1 MRPSSII
8 LIGALAICLNLFA
21 QNKSIENRL
30 AEMEKTKASPELVGE
45 LKKIIT
51 TPNLSNEDN
60 LAIQTTLV
68 HQYQALQMWDT
79 CLNYC
84 QAQVALAHLQKN
96 SLAEAT
102 FYKLIGG
109 TYYYIP
115 KKENA
120 IAYWNKCIA
129 LAEPNNYH
137 TLLAQC
143 YHNVGVISLES
154 GKDLDVAE
162 KYFIKAIEI
171 SKNNNDTSSSTFSL
185 HYRLL
190 ATTYDQENK
199 LDKAEKIYQEIIA
212 KSRAIKDSGNLV
224 EALLFYTNV
233 LNKKKEFQKSI
244 LLSQEALYIAR
255 KINLIDGEITA
266 LDTHAANLVAAGN
279 FKEAYQF
286 QSEENALLR
295 KRFDGDLNKKISE
308 AEAKFNNAETKH
320 EKDIAILNAK
330 REKQMYLVGFVG
342 LLSITGFIFYYIFQK
357 RNAKQ
362 KAQLLQAQIKSV
374 LDGEEKERT
383 RIAKDLHDGIVQDLT
398 AIKLQL
404 NAGIDDSGIVDKKT
418 VVDAVESID
427 KASKEV
433 RNISYQMMPTTLI
446 QLGFI
451 PAIEDLLKRVLTT
464 SNINYDFEQIGIL
477 ERLPDNIEVSV
488 FRITQELLNNVLK
501 HSDANF
507 VSLLITLKANV
518 VTMIFEDNGKGFD
531 AATVKKGIGF
541 SSLSSRV
548 ELLNGDIKYEKAEG
562 AGTMAIVK
570 IPISKLI

>member
-1 MRPSSII
+1 MSIRI
-8 LIGALAICLNLFA
+8 SFIVWLLGIGSITFA
-21 QNKSIENRL
+21 QNKSIESRL
-30 AEMEKTKASPELVGE
+30 AAIEKLKPSPELVNE
-45 LKKIIT
+45 LKKT
-51 TPNLSNEDN
+51 LSTPGLSIKDN

-68 HQYQALQMWDT
+68 HQYQAMQLWDT

-84 QAQVALAHLQKN
+84 QAQVAIAHQQKN

-102 FYKLIGG
+102 FYKHIGS

-115 KKENA
+115 QKQNA
-120 IAYWNKCIA
+120 ISYWKKCIA
-129 LAEPNNYH
+129 IAEPNKYI
-137 TLLAQC
+137 TLLEQC
-143 YHNVGVISLES
+143 YHNVGVISFEGADYNL
-154 GKDLDVAE
+154 AE
-162 KYFIKAIEI
+162 MYFIKAIDL
-171 SKNNNDTSSSTFSL
+171 SKQKNDTTSAGFIL

-190 ATTYDQENK
+190 ATTYDVENK
-199 LDKAEKIYQEIIA
+199 LNKAENIFQEIIA
-212 KSRAIKDSGNLV
+212 KSRAAKDSANLV
-224 EALLFYTNV
+224 ESLVFYTNV
-233 LNKKKEFQKSI
+233 LKKKKEFDKAI
-244 LLSQEALYIAR
+244 LLSYEALEIAR
-255 KINLIDGEITA
+255 KINLLDGVITA
-266 LDTHAANLVAAGN
+266 LDTHAGNLADAQN
-279 FKEAYQF
+279 YKEAYKYKY
-286 QSEENALLR
+286 EEDTLVRN
-295 KRFDGDLNKKISE
+295 RFNVDLNKKISE

-330 REKQMYLVGFVG
+330 REKQIYLVGFVG

-404 NAGIDDSGIVDKKT
+404 NAGIDDSGTVNKKT

-477 ERLPDNIEVSV
+477 ERLPDNIEVSI

-501 HSDANF
+501 HSNANF
-507 VSLLITLKANV
+507 VSLLITLKANL

-570 IPISKLI
+570 IPISNLI

>member
-1 MRPSSII
+1 MRLNYFSFFFLI
-8 LIGALAICLNLFA
+8 LISDASFA
-21 QNKSIENRL
+21 QNKAIENRL
-30 AEMEKTKASPELVGE
+30 AEIEKTKASTELVNE
-45 LKKIIT
+45 LKKILV
-51 TPNLSNEDN
+51 TPNLSNEEN

-68 HQYQALQMWDT
+68 HQYQALQLWDT

-84 QAQVALAHLQKN
+84 QAQVQLAHQQKN
-96 SLAEAT
+96 SFAEAT

-143 YHNVGVISLES
+143 YHNVGVICLES
-154 GKDLDVAE
+154 GKDLDIAE
-162 KYFIKAIEI
+162 NYFIKAIEL
-171 SKNNNDTSSSTFSL
+171 SKKNNDTSSSTFSL

-199 LDKAEKIYQEIIA
+199 LDEAERIYKEIIA
-212 KSRAIKDSGNLV
+212 KSRVLKDSANLV
-224 EALLFYTNV
+224 EGLLFYSNV
-233 LNKKKEFQKSI
+233 LVKKKAFQKAVS
-244 LLSQEALYIAR
+244 LSEEGLQIAR

-266 LDTHAANLVAAGN
+266 LDTHAQNLISAGN
-279 FKEAYQF
+279 FKEANKF
-286 QSEENALLR
+286 QTEQNLLLR
-295 KRFDGDLNKKISE
+295 KRFDGDLNTKIGE
-308 AEAKFNNAETKH
+308 AEAKFKNAETTH
-320 EKDIAILNAK
+320 EKEVAILNAK
-330 REKQMYLVGFVG
+330 KEKQIYLFAFIG
-342 LLSITGFIFYYIFQK
+342 LLSVGGFISYYIFQK

-362 KAQLLQAQIKSV
+362 KAALVQAQIQSV

-404 NAGIDDSGIVDKKT
+404 NAGINNNNNTVDKNI
-418 VVDAVESID
+418 VVSAVDSID

-433 RNISYQMMPTTLI
+433 RNISYQMMPATLI

-451 PAIEDLLKRVLTT
+451 PAIEDLLKRVLTV
-464 SNINYDFEQIGIL
+464 SNIQYDFEQIGIT
-477 ERLPDNIEVSV
+477 ERLPEKIEVSI

-501 HSDANF
+501 HSEANF

-531 AATVKKGIGF
+531 ASTVKKGIGF

-548 ELLNGDIKYEKAEG
+548 ELLNGDIKYEKADG
-562 AGTMAIVK
+562 TGTMAIVK
-570 IPISKLI
+570 IPI

>member
-1 MRPSSII
+1 MKRRILFLLFLFSSTI
-8 LIGALAICLNLFA
+8 LFA
-21 QNKSIENRL
+21 QNKMVENRL
-30 AEMEKTKASPELVGE
+30 AEIEKTKASVELVNE
-45 LKKIIT
+45 LKKT
-51 TPNLSNEDN
+51 LSTPSLSNEDN
-60 LAIQTTLV
+60 LAVQTTLV
-68 HQYQALQMWDT
+68 HQYQALQLWDT

-84 QAQVALAHLQKN
+84 QAQVALAHEQKN
-96 SLAEAT
+96 SFAEAT

-143 YHNVGVISLES
+143 YHNVGVICLES
-154 GKDLDVAE
+154 GKDLDIAE
-162 KYFIKAIEI
+162 NYFIKAIEL
-171 SKNNNDTSSSTFSL
+171 SKKNNDTSSTTFSL

-190 ATTYDQENK
+190 ATTYGQENK
-199 LDKAEKIYQEIIA
+199 LDKAEKIYKEIIA
-212 KSRAIKDSGNLV
+212 KSRTLKDSANLV
-224 EALLFYTNV
+224 EGLLFYSNV
-233 LNKKKEFQKSI
+233 LVKKKEFQKA
-244 LLSQEALYIAR
+244 LGLSEEGLDIAR

-266 LDTHAANLVAAGN
+266 LDTHAQNLISAENPSEA
-279 FKEAYQF
+279 FKF
-286 QSEENALLR
+286 QTEQIKLLR
-295 KRFDGDLNKKISE
+295 KRFDVDLNNKIGD
-308 AEAKFNNAETKH
+308 AEAKFKNAETIY
-320 EKDIAILNAK
+320 EKEVAILKAK
-330 REKQMYLVGFVG
+330 RKTQIYLFSFLG
-342 LLSITGFIFYYIFQK
+342 LLCVIGFGFYFIYQK

-362 KAQLLQAQIKSV
+362 KAALVQAQIQSV

-404 NAGIDDSGIVDKKT
+404 NAGVNNDNTVDKKIVT
-418 VVDAVESID
+418 DAVDSID

-451 PAIEDLLKRVLTT
+451 PAIEDLLKRVLAP
-464 SNINYDFEQIGIL
+464 SNIQYDFEQIGVA
-477 ERLPDNIEVSV
+477 ERLPDNIEVSI
-488 FRITQELLNNVLK
+488 FRITQELLNNVIK
-501 HSDANF
+501 HSEANF

-531 AATVKKGIGF
+531 AATIKKGIGF

-548 ELLNGDIKYEKAEG
+548 ELLNGDIKYEKADG
-562 AGTMAIVK
+562 VGTMAIVK
-570 IPISKLI
+570 IPISI

>member
-1 MRPSSII
+1 MRLNYFFFI
-8 LIGALAICLNLFA
+8 LFYLFFNNLFA
-21 QNKSIENRL
+21 QNKAIENRL
-30 AEMEKTKASPELVGE
+30 AEIEKIKASHELVNE
-45 LKKIIT
+45 LKKTLT
-51 TPNLSNEDN
+51 TAQLSNEDN

-68 HQYQALQMWDT
+68 HQYQALQLWDT

-84 QAQVALAHLQKN
+84 QAQVALAHQQNN
-96 SLAEAT
+96 SFAEAT

-115 KKENA
+115 KKDNA

-143 YHNVGVISLES
+143 YHNVGVICLES
-154 GKDLDVAE
+154 GKDLDIAE
-162 KYFIKAIEI
+162 KYFIKAIEL
-171 SKNNNDTSSSTFSL
+171 SKKNNDTSSTTFSL

-199 LDKAEKIYQEIIA
+199 LDEAEKIYKAIIA
-212 KSRAIKDSGNLV
+212 KSRVLKDSANLV
-224 EALLFYTNV
+224 EGLLFYTNV
-233 LNKKKEFQKSI
+233 LRKKKEFQKAIS
-244 LLSQEALYIAR
+244 LSEEGVRISR

-266 LDTHAANLVAAGN
+266 LDTHAQNLMFAGN

-286 QSEENALLR
+286 QTEQNILLR
-295 KRFDGDLNKKISE
+295 KRFDGDLNIKIGE
-308 AEAKFNNAETKH
+308 AEAKFKNAETTH
-320 EKDIAILNAK
+320 EKEVAILRAK
-330 REKQMYLVGFVG
+330 KEKQIYGLIFLGILSCVGF
-342 LLSITGFIFYYIFQK
+342 LFYYLYQK
-357 RNAKQ
+357 KIAKQ
-362 KAQLLQAQIKSV
+362 KLQIKQTQIQSI

-404 NAGIDDSGIVDKKT
+404 NSGINNEGAVNKKI
-418 VVDAVESID
+418 VSDAVESID

-433 RNISYQMMPTTLI
+433 RNISYQMMPATLV

-451 PAIEDLLKRVLTT
+451 PAIEDLLKRVLTP
-464 SNINYDFEQIGIL
+464 SNIKYDFEQIGIT
-477 ERLPDNIEVSV
+477 ERLPDNIEVSI

-501 HSDANF
+501 HSEANF

-531 AATVKKGIGF
+531 ASTVKKGIGF

-548 ELLNGDIKYEKAEG
+548 ELLNGDIKYEKG
-562 AGTMAIVK
+562 DGVGTMAIVK
-570 IPISKLI
+570 IPISN

>member
-1 MRPSSII
+1 MSIR
-8 LIGALAICLNLFA
+8 IGFIVWLLAIGYISFA
-21 QNKSIENRL
+21 QNKSIESRL
-30 AEMEKTKASPELVGE
+30 AAIEKLKPSPELANE
-45 LKKIIT
+45 LKKT
-51 TPNLSNEDN
+51 LSTPGLSIKDN

-68 HQYQALQMWDT
+68 HQYQAMQLWDT

-84 QAQVALAHLQKN
+84 QTQVAIAHQQKN

-102 FYKLIGG
+102 FYKHIGS

-115 KKENA
+115 QKQNA
-120 IAYWNKCIA
+120 ISYWKKCIA
-129 LAEPNNYH
+129 IAEPNKYI
-137 TLLAQC
+137 TLLEQC
-143 YHNVGVISLES
+143 YHNVGVISFES
-154 GKDLDVAE
+154 ADYNLAE
-162 KYFIKAIEI
+162 MYFIKAIDL
-171 SKNNNDTSSSTFSL
+171 SKQKNDTTSAGFIL

-190 ATTYDQENK
+190 ATTYDVENK
-199 LDKAEKIYQEIIA
+199 LNKAENIFQEIIA
-212 KSRAIKDSGNLV
+212 KSRAAKDSANLV
-224 EALLFYTNV
+224 ESLVFYTNV
-233 LNKKKEFQKSI
+233 LKKKKEFDKAI
-244 LLSQEALYIAR
+244 LLSYEALEIAR
-255 KINLIDGEITA
+255 KINLLDGVITA
-266 LDTHAANLVAAGN
+266 LDTHAGNLADAQN
-279 FKEAYQF
+279 YKEAYKYKY
-286 QSEENALLR
+286 EEDTLVRN
-295 KRFDGDLNKKISE
+295 RFNVDLNKKISE

-320 EKDIAILNAK
+320 EKDIAILNAR
-330 REKQMYLVGFVG
+330 REKQIYLVGFVG
-342 LLSITGFIFYYIFQK
+342 LLSIIGFIFYYIFQK

-404 NAGIDDSGIVDKKT
+404 NAGIDDSSTVDKKT

-570 IPISKLI
+570 IPISNLI

>member
-1 MRPSSII
+1 MRLNYFFSF
-8 LIGALAICLNLFA
+8 LLFVICNDLFA
-21 QNKSIENRL
+21 QNKAIENRL
-30 AEMEKTKASPELVGE
+30 VEIEKTKASNELVNE
-45 LKKIIT
+45 LKKILS
-51 TPNLSNEDN
+51 TPNLSNEEN

-68 HQYQALQMWDT
+68 HQYQALHLWDT

-84 QAQVALAHLQKN
+84 QAQVALAHQQKN
-96 SLAEAT
+96 SFAEAT

-143 YHNVGVISLES
+143 YHNVGVICLES
-154 GKDLDVAE
+154 GKDLDIAE
-162 KYFIKAIEI
+162 NYFIKAIEL
-171 SKNNNDTSSSTFSL
+171 SKKNNDTSSTTFSL

-190 ATTYDQENK
+190 ATTYDRENK
-199 LDKAEKIYQEIIA
+199 LDKAEKIYKEIIV
-212 KSRAIKDSGNLV
+212 KSRTLKDSANLV
-224 EALLFYTNV
+224 EGLLFYTNV
-233 LNKKKEFQKSI
+233 LRKKKEFQKAVS
-244 LLSQEALYIAR
+244 LSEEALYIAR

-266 LDTHAANLVAAGN
+266 LDTHAENLIFAGN
-279 FKEAYQF
+279 FKDAYQF
-286 QSEENALLR
+286 QSDENTLLR
-295 KRFDGDLNKKISE
+295 KRFDGDLNTKIGE
-308 AEAKFNNAETKH
+308 AEAKFKNAETTH
-320 EKDIAILNAK
+320 EKEVAILNAK
-330 REKQMYLVGFVG
+330 KEKQIYLFGCIG
-342 LLSITGFIFYYIFQK
+342 LLSIVGFIFYYLVQK

-362 KAQLLQAQIKSV
+362 KAALVQAQIQSV

-404 NAGIDDSGIVDKKT
+404 NAGVNNESVVDKKI

-451 PAIEDLLKRVLTT
+451 PAIEDLLKRVLTP
-464 SNINYDFEQIGIL
+464 SNIQYDFEQIGVA
-477 ERLPDNIEVSV
+477 ERLPDNIEVSI
-488 FRITQELLNNVLK
+488 FRITQELLNNVIK
-501 HSDANF
+501 HSEANF

-531 AATVKKGIGF
+531 AATIKKGIGF

-548 ELLNGDIKYEKAEG
+548 ELLNGDIKYEKADG
-562 AGTMAIVK
+562 VGTMAIVK
-570 IPISKLI
+570 IPISI

>member
-1 MRPSSII
+1 MPSKIFV
-8 LIGALAICLNLFA
+8 LIFFSYSNLLFA
-21 QNKSIENRL
+21 QNNVLENRL
-30 AEMEKTKASPELVGE
+30 AEIEKSKASSEFIIE
-45 LKKIIT
+45 LKKKLT
-51 TPNLSNEDN
+51 SSSLSKEEN
-60 LAIQTTLV
+60 LAVQTTLV
-68 HQYQALQMWDT
+68 HQYQALHLWDT

-84 QAQVALAHLQKN
+84 QAQVALAHLQNN

-143 YHNVGVISLES
+143 YHNVGVICLES
-154 GKDLDVAE
+154 GMDLDVAE
-162 KYFIKAIEI
+162 KYFIKAIEL
-171 SKNNNDTSSSTFSL
+171 SKKNNDTSSSTFSL

-199 LDKAEKIYQEIIA
+199 LDKAEKIYQAIIA
-212 KSRAIKDSGNLV
+212 KSRTIKDSANLV
-224 EALLFYTNV
+224 EGLLFYTNV
-233 LNKKKEFQKSI
+233 LRKKKEYQKAVS
-244 LLSQEALYIAR
+244 LSEEALHISK

-266 LDTHAANLVAAGN
+266 LDTHAQNLMYAGN

-286 QSEENALLR
+286 QTEQILLLR
-295 KRFDGDLNKKISE
+295 KRFDGNLNLKISE
-308 AEAKFNNAETKH
+308 AEAKFKNAETTH
-320 EKDIAILNAK
+320 EKEVAILK
-330 REKQMYLVGFVG
+330 EKKEKQIYGIIFMGIF
-342 LLSITGFIFYYIFQK
+342 SCTGFLFYYVYQK
-357 RNAKQ
+357 KNAKQ
-362 KAQLLQAQIKSV
+362 KLQIKQTQIQSI

-404 NAGIDDSGIVDKKT
+404 NAGVNNDNTVDKNI
-418 VVDAVESID
+418 VVSAVESID

-451 PAIEDLLKRVLTT
+451 PAIEDLLKRVLTP
-464 SNINYDFEQIGIL
+464 SSIKYDFEQIGIT
-477 ERLPDNIEVSV
+477 ERLPDNIEVSI

-501 HSDANF
+501 HSEANF

-562 AGTMAIVK
+562 VGTMAIVK
-570 IPISKLI
+570 IPVVF

>member
-1 MRPSSII
+1 MQRNIFL
-8 LIGALAICLNLFA
+8 LIFLACSNILFA
-21 QNKSIENRL
+21 QNKVLETRL
-30 AEMEKTKASPELVGE
+30 AEIEKNKASSEFIIE
-45 LKKIIT
+45 LKKT
-51 TPNLSNEDN
+51 LTSSNFSNEEN
-60 LAIQTTLV
+60 LAVQTTLV
-68 HQYQALQMWDT
+68 HQYQALQLWDT

-84 QAQVALAHLQKN
+84 QAQVKLAHQQKN
-96 SLAEAT
+96 SFAEAT

-120 IAYWNKCIA
+120 IAYWKKCIA
-129 LAEPNNYH
+129 LAEPNNFH

-143 YHNVGVISLES
+143 YHNVGVICLES

-162 KYFIKAIEI
+162 KYFIKAIGL
-171 SKNNNDTSSSTFSL
+171 SKKNHDTSSTTFSL

-199 LDKAEKIYQEIIA
+199 LDEAEKIYKVIIA
-212 KSRAIKDSGNLV
+212 KSRALKDSANLV
-224 EALLFYTNV
+224 EGLLFYSNV
-233 LNKKKEFQKSI
+233 LCKKKAYQNAI
-244 LLSQEALYIAR
+244 NLSEEALQISK

-266 LDTHAANLVAAGN
+266 LDTHARNLNAAGD

-286 QSEENALLR
+286 QSEENLLLR
-295 KRFDGDLNKKISE
+295 KRFDGNLNTQIGE
-308 AEAKFNNAETKH
+308 AEAKFKNAETIH
-320 EKDIAILNAK
+320 EKEVAILKAK
-330 REKQMYLVGFVG
+330 KEKQIYGLVFLGILSCIGF
-342 LLSITGFIFYYIFQK
+342 LFYYTYQK
-357 RNAKQ
+357 KNAKQ
-362 KAQLLQAQIKSV
+362 KLQLKQTQIQSI

-404 NAGIDDSGIVDKKT
+404 NAGVNHEGAIDKK
-418 VVDAVESID
+418 VVIDAVDSID

-433 RNISYQMMPTTLI
+433 RNISYQMMPATLI

-451 PAIEDLLKRVLTT
+451 PAIEDLLKRVLTP
-464 SNINYDFEQIGIL
+464 SNIKYDFEQIGIT
-477 ERLPDNIEVSV
+477 ERLPEKIEVSI

-501 HSDANF
+501 HSEANF
-507 VSLLITLKANV
+507 VSLLITLKADV

-531 AATVKKGIGF
+531 ASTIKKGIGF

-548 ELLNGDIKYEKAEG
+548 ELLNGDIKYEKADG
-562 AGTMAIVK
+562 VGTMAIVK
-570 IPISKLI
+570 IPISN

>member
-1 MRPSSII
+1 MMLKYFFFVLSFII
-8 LIGALAICLNLFA
+8 CNDLFA
-21 QNKSIENRL
+21 QNSAIENRL
-30 AEMEKTKASPELVGE
+30 AEIEKIKASAGLVNE
-45 LKKIIT
+45 LKNT
-51 TPNLSNEDN
+51 LATPNLSNEEN

-68 HQYQALQMWDT
+68 HQYQALQLWDT

-84 QAQVALAHLQKN
+84 QTQVAIAHQQNN

-115 KKENA
+115 KKDNA
-120 IAYWNKCIA
+120 IVYWNKCIA
-129 LAEPNNYH
+129 LAEPNNFH

-143 YHNVGVISLES
+143 YHNVGVICLES

-162 KYFIKAIEI
+162 KYFIKAIEL
-171 SKNNNDTSSSTFSL
+171 SKKSNDTSSTTFSL

-199 LDKAEKIYQEIIA
+199 LDEAEKIYQAIIA
-212 KSRAIKDSGNLV
+212 KSRTLKDSANLV
-224 EALLFYTNV
+224 EGLLFYTNV
-233 LNKKKEFQKSI
+233 LRKKKEYQKAVS
-244 LLSQEALYIAR
+244 LSEEALQIAK

-266 LDTHAANLVAAGN
+266 LDTHAQNLMSSGN
-279 FKEAYQF
+279 FKEAYEF
-286 QSEENALLR
+286 QTEQTVLLR
-295 KRFDGDLNKKISE
+295 KRFDGDLNIKIGE
-308 AEAKFNNAETKH
+308 AEAKFKNAETSH
-320 EKDIAILNAK
+320 EKEVAILRAK
-330 REKQMYLVGFVG
+330 KEKQIYG
-342 LLSITGFIFYYIFQK
+342 LIFLGILSCTGFLFYYVFQK
-357 RNAKQ
+357 KIAKQ
-362 KAQLLQAQIKSV
+362 KLQIKQTQIQSI

-404 NAGIDDSGIVDKKT
+404 NAGVNNDNTVDKNI
-418 VVDAVESID
+418 VVTAVESID

-433 RNISYQMMPTTLI
+433 RNISYQMMPATLI

-451 PAIEDLLKRVLTT
+451 PAIEDLLKRVLAP
-464 SNINYDFEQIGIL
+464 SNIKYDFEQIGIT
-477 ERLPDNIEVSV
+477 ERLPDNIEVSI
-488 FRITQELLNNVLK
+488 FRITQELLNNVIK
-501 HSDANF
+501 HSEANF

-531 AATVKKGIGF
+531 ATTVKKGIGF

-548 ELLNGDIKYEKAEG
+548 ELLNGDIKYEKADG

-570 IPISKLI
+570 IPV

>member
-1 MRPSSII
+1 MR
-8 LIGALAICLNLFA
+8 LNCFFFFLLFVISNDLFA
-21 QNKSIENRL
+21 QNKVIENRL
-30 AEMEKTKASPELVGE
+30 AEIEKTKASNKLVNE
-45 LKKIIT
+45 LKKILS
-51 TPNLSNEDN
+51 TPNLSNEEN

-68 HQYQALQMWDT
+68 HQYQALQLWDT

-84 QAQVALAHLQKN
+84 QAQVAFAHQQKN
-96 SLAEAT
+96 SFAEAT

-143 YHNVGVISLES
+143 YHNVGVICLES
-154 GKDLDVAE
+154 GKDLDIAE
-162 KYFIKAIEI
+162 NYFIKAIEL
-171 SKNNNDTSSSTFSL
+171 SKKNNDTSSTTFIL

-199 LDKAEKIYQEIIA
+199 LDKAEKIYQAINA
-212 KSRAIKDSGNLV
+212 KSRVLKDSANLV
-224 EALLFYTNV
+224 EGLLFYSKV
-233 LNKKKEFQKSI
+233 LVKKKEFQKAIS
-244 LLSQEALYIAR
+244 LSEEGLQIAN

-266 LDTHAANLVAAGN
+266 LDTHAENLISAGN
-279 FKEAYQF
+279 FKDAYQF
-286 QSEENALLR
+286 QSEENTLLR
-295 KRFDGDLNKKISE
+295 KRFDGDLNIKIGE
-308 AEAKFNNAETKH
+308 AEAKFKNAETTH
-320 EKDIAILNAK
+320 EKEVAILNAK
-330 REKQMYLVGFVG
+330 KEKQIYLFGCIG
-342 LLSITGFIFYYIFQK
+342 LLSIAGFIFYYFFQK

-362 KAQLLQAQIKSV
+362 KAALVQAQIQSV

-404 NAGIDDSGIVDKKT
+404 NAGVNNDNTVDKKIVT
-418 VVDAVESID
+418 DAVDSID

-433 RNISYQMMPTTLI
+433 RNISYQMMPATLI

-451 PAIEDLLKRVLTT
+451 PAIEDLLKRVLTP
-464 SNINYDFEQIGIL
+464 SNIQYDFEQIGVA
-477 ERLPDNIEVSV
+477 ERLPDNIEVSI

-501 HSDANF
+501 HSEANF

-531 AATVKKGIGF
+531 ASTVKKGIGF

-548 ELLNGDIKYEKAEG
+548 ELLNGDIKYENGNG

-570 IPISKLI
+570 IPVSS